1 MSKTFQLDIITPTN
15 VISEGQVEY
24 LRAPSTDGFFGIM
37 GGHAVAT
44 MLMDIGEIKIT
55 KDGKEF
61 YYATNGGFADIRPES
76 VMLLVETSEEVSD
89 IDKDRA
95 VAAMK
100 RAKDRFKNNETDL
113 KKICFP
119 LQPAFYFLSSRG
131 SLRWIYSVYSCPINK
146 CGTRR
151 NINVSYK

>member
-1 MSKTFQLDIITPTN
+1 MSKTFHLDIVTPTN

-24 LRAPSTDGFFGIM
+24 LRAPSTEGLFGIM

-44 MLMDIGEIKIT
+44 ILMDIGEIKIT

-76 VMLLVETSEEVSD
+76 VMLLVETAEIVSN

-95 VAAMK
+95 EAAMK
-100 RAKDRFKNNETDL
+100 RAKDRFEGNETDL
-113 KKICFP
+113 KRAKSAIERARNR
-119 LQPAFYFLSSRG
+119 LQISSR
-131 SLRWIYSVYSCPINK
+131 I
-146 CGTRR
+146 
-151 NINVSYK
+151 